1 MSQVIKIDDER
12 VEVDGVLY
20 KREDKPVTY
29 RRGNR
34 FIWNGVEEYIL
45 VIPEAQKAV
54 LIDVIG
60 GNRWVAPV
68 SVEDT
73 CRITEQEFDSITGEE
88 PANHFKLAQGSK

>member
-34 FIWNGVEEYIL
+34 FIWCGAEEYIL
-45 VIPEAQKAV
+45 ATPEAQKAV
-54 LIDVIG
+54 LIDVID
-60 GNRWVAPV
+60 GNRWAVPV
-68 SVEDT
+68 SVKDT
-73 CRITEQEFDSITGEE
+73 CRITKQEFDSITGEG
-88 PANHFKLAQGSK
+88 PANHFKLV